1 MEREIV
7 DAAQVGQVLAYL
19 SGAALVAAA
28 LLVGLGRMRNQ
39 PSWFRA
45 GLGCAVAILAWPLWM
60 VYNRIEDQFGLD
72 SVAGLLTN
80 LALFL
85 AVGVGGGLLLR
96 KLWSSPDLAHRGDT
110 ETQRIGKPE
119 GSPSS

>member
-7 DAAQVGQVLAYL
+7 DAAQVGQALAVL

-72 SVAGLLTN
+72 SVAGLLIN

-96 KLWSSPDLAHRGDT
+96 KLWSSPLDTGHRGA
-110 ETQRIGKPE
+110 ETQR
-119 GSPSS
+119 